1 MVKRVFMVSLFL
13 LAASNALA
21 CNPAQ
26 GSGQCGFQG
35 ADGTYGSAL
44 SAQESYNRQQ
54 GGGDYYD
61 PSRVP
66 LPPIVITLPD
76 RFGAIA
82 EEDGAH
88 VFSVTNKD
96 SMEEAKRDVV
106 RKCKRETKS
115 SSCRAVF
122 AYGNG
127 CVAAVSG
134 KLLDG
139 RFLLF
144 PESAPTANEA
154 NRKAMKKCKKSA
166 KDCIFI
172 VQNECSIE
180 QPPR

>member
-1 MVKRVFMVSLFL
+1 MVKRSFMVALFL
-13 LAASNALA
+13 LAASNAWA
-21 CNPAQ
+21 CYDPA
-26 GSGQCGFQG
+26 GSGQCGPNG
-35 ADGTYGSAL
+35 IGPRNPSGYGDS
-44 SAQESYNRQQ
+44 
-54 GGGDYYD
+54 GGGGSYYD